1 MDFITLAVIAL
12 ATARLTRLVTTDKIT
27 ETPRN
32 ALVRRLGAESK
43 IAYLLVCDWCS
54 SVYIAPAVTALVWWQ
69 PWTVWAGAALAASH
83 ITGYLASRTED

>member
-32 ALVRRLGAESK
+32 ALVRKLGAESK

-54 SVYIAPAVTALVWWQ
+54 SIYVAPAVTALVWWQ
-69 PWTVWAGAALAASH
+69 PAAVWGAAALAASH

>member
-32 ALVRRLGAESK
+32 ALVRWLGAESK
-43 IAYLLVCDWCS
+43 TAYLIHCDWCS
-54 SVYIAPAVTALVWWQ
+54 SIYTGAGVTALVWWQ
-69 PWTVWAGAALAASH
+69 PQTVWIAVALAASH
-83 ITGYLASRTED
+83 VTGYLASRTED